1 MCSIRTTLVA
11 VALLLSSLEIALAD
25 SWPQFR
31 GPDGQ
36 GNSPATGIPL
46 IWSGT
51 ENVSWKTP
59 LPGSGWSSPVVV
71 GDEIWLT
78 TALDEGR
85 SFHALCVDK
94 TTGKIIRDVEVF
106 ARDAAIAVHPTN
118 SYASPTAIVEGDRV
132 YVHFGPYGTACLSTA
147 GKIIWSKKLPH
158 VQAYGPSSSP
168 VLYQDL
174 LIVQCHG
181 TDVRYLA
188 ALDKKTGDERWKLE
202 HEGRCS
208 ESTPL
213 VIHAGGAQADSSDQ
227 LICNVS
233 ERVVSVDPRTGK
245 VIWTA
250 EQGNNFAQVPRPL
263 FGHGMVYIC
272 GGYFDPVVQ
281 AIRPDG
287 QGDVTK
293 SHVAWSVRHSSVPL
307 NPSAVLV
314 GNELLMVSDGG
325 VASCFD
331 ALTGSLHW
339 RERLG
344 GGFYASPVSADGR
357 VYFFD
362 TVGKTTVIKPG
373 AKFEVLATNQLDE
386 KTMASPAIVD
396 KAIYLRTAGH
406 LYRLEKPALA
416 GNIK

>member
-1 MCSIRTTLVA
+1 MPSIRTKLVA
-11 VALLLSSLEIALAD
+11 AAILLSVFEVAFAD

-36 GNSPATGIPL
+36 GNSPATGVPL
-46 IWSGT
+46 TWST
-51 ENVSWKTP
+51 TQNVAWKTP

-71 GDEIWLT
+71 GEQIWLT
-78 TALDEGR
+78 AASNEGR
-85 SFHALCVDK
+85 SFHALCLDK
-94 TTGKIIRDVEVF
+94 ATGKITRDVEVF
-106 ARDAAIAVHPTN
+106 ARDEAIAVHPTN

-132 YVHFGPYGTACLSTA
+132 YVHFGPYGTACLSTE
-147 GKIIWSKKLPH
+147 GKIIWTRKLPH

-168 VLYQDL
+168 VVYQDL

-188 ALDKKTGDERWKLE
+188 ALDTKTGDERWKLE

-213 VIHAGGAQADSSDQ
+213 VVQTAQGDQ

-233 ERVVSVDPRTGK
+233 ERVVSVDPNTGK

-250 EQGNNFAQVPRPL
+250 QQGNNFAQVPRPL
-263 FGHGMVYIC
+263 SGHGMVYTC

-287 QGDVTK
+287 QGDVT
-293 SHVAWSVRHSSVPL
+293 STHVAWSVRHSSVPQ

-331 ALTGSLHW
+331 AQTGKLHW

-362 TVGKTTVIKPG
+362 TAGKTTVIKPG
-373 AKFEVLATNQLDE
+373 PKFEVLATSQLDE
-386 KTMASPAIVD
+386 KIVASPAIVD
-396 KAIYLRTAGH
+396 RAFYLRTAGH
-406 LYRLEKPALA
+406 LYRLELPERSRLR
-416 GNIK
+416 

>member
-1 MCSIRTTLVA
+1 M
-11 VALLLSSLEIALAD
+11 ALLALASVLTFLQIASAD

-31 GPDGQ
+31 GPGGQ
-36 GNSPATGIPL
+36 GHSTATGLPL
-46 IWSGT
+46 TWSAT
-51 ENVSWKTP
+51 ENVAWKSP
-59 LPGSGWSSPVVV
+59 LPGSGWSSPVVA
-71 GDEIWLT
+71 GDQIWLT
-78 TALDEGR
+78 SAMDEGR
-85 SFHALCVDK
+85 SFHALCVNT
-94 TTGKIIRDVEVF
+94 TTGKLTRDVEVF
-106 ARDAAIAVHPTN
+106 SRDAAIAVHPTN

-132 YVHFGPYGTACLSTA
+132 YVHFGPYGTACLSTR
-147 GKIIWSKKLPH
+147 GEIIWTKKLPH
-158 VQAYGPSSSP
+158 VQAYGPSSTP
-168 VLYQDL
+168 VLYHDL
-174 LIVQCHG
+174 LIVPCHG

-213 VIHAGGAQADSSDQ
+213 VIQTDTGDQ

-233 ERVVSVDPRTGK
+233 ERVVSVEPRTGK

-250 EQGNNFAQVPRPL
+250 QQGNNFAQVPRPL

-287 QGDVTK
+287 QGDVTDT
-293 SHVAWSVRHSSVPL
+293 HVAWSLRHSSVPL
-307 NPSAVLV
+307 NPSAVLD
-314 GNELLMVSDGG
+314 GNELLMVNDGG
-325 VASCFD
+325 IASCFD
-331 ALTGSLHW
+331 ALTGKLHW

-357 VYFFD
+357 IYFFD
-362 TVGKTTVIKPG
+362 TAGTTTVIKPG
-373 AKFEVLATNQLDE
+373 AKFEVLASNKLDE

-396 KAIYLRTAGH
+396 KAIYVRTAGH
-406 LYRLEKPALA
+406 LYRLEKPSLA
-416 GNIK
+416 RNSK